1 MECRNSV
8 QISDWN
14 SVPYPCPPFRMVGF
28 REDRQ
33 RTACQRGSAL
43 TLCARLRRMLFVP
56 LDRTGWRA
64 AGEREERAGSNIL
77 FLRCVCGRSG
87 QEATFCSTV
96 STEETK
102 RPCTMEAR
110 KATKKTKGPCTM
122 EKALCSFVRWK
133 PQRPNARVRWKRLC
147 SFVLPDSV

>member
-1 MECRNSV
+1 
-8 QISDWN
+8 
-14 SVPYPCPPFRMVGF
+14 MVGF

-77 FLRCVCGRSG
+77 FLRCLREEPAGSNILYYGVYRRDQTPLYDGS
-87 QEATFCSTV
+87 QEGY
-96 STEETK
+96 K
-102 RPCTMEAR
+102 KDQRPLYDGKGLVLFCTMEASE
-110 KATKKTKGPCTM
+110 TKCPCTM
-122 EKALCSFVRWK
+122 EKALLFRS
-133 PQRPNARVRWKRLC
+133 P
-147 SFVLPDSV
+147 